1 MISVGPKVRKVL
13 SEDGIGWSN
22 KNKNGEMRKKVVYF
36 YIATLTQRQNVISSC
51 G

>member
-36 YIATLTQRQNVISSC
+36 CLLYTSDAADE
-51 G
+51 